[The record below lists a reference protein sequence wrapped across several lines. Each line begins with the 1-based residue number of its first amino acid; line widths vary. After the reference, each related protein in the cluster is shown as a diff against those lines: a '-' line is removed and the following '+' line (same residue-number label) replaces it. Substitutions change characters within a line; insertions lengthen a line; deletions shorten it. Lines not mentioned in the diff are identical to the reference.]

1 MSAGIVHIEK
11 DQPGFINNINVLH
24 DKSGLVIEDTAQ
36 WAIRQ
41 YKTLDLPDARLEKR
55 CLMTVLTWANNPQDS
70 INQASENWAQA
81 KGAYRFIENDRVTS
95 ESLQAPISDATAHAC
110 ADYDTIIAV
119 QDTTTLSFN
128 SARQAKGLGTINDS
142 SYARGMFYHPVLA
155 LREDGLSLGLLD
167 QQHWCREVEV
177 EHKAKDRYKRS
188 INEKESGKWLKG
200 VAAAN
205 LALKTNLSEDKR
217 PKIIHVFD
225 REGDVHEVFQLIET
239 FQDGAVI
246 RSAHNRRVVTDQG
259 QTGYAHDLVRK
270 APLLGEITIDVP
282 RKPGQK
288 KRKAILQLR
297 ALRMILTP
305 KKQKHPDRYP
315 VALTLVEAFEIEP
328 PANTTPLRWLLWT
341 NESVH
346 DLNEARRIMHIY
358 TMRWKIE
365 DFFLT
370 LKQGCRIEKVQY
382 ETSERLAKV
391 VSLLAPIAL
400 RILQCRDL
408 ARLEPE
414 APATVVLSED
424 EWKTLWAY
432 IHKKLPS
439 KDQSPPSLK
448 QTVLWIGRLG
458 GHLGRKSDGMPGVKT
473 LWLGLRDLTI
483 MTIGYK
489 IAQS

>member
-1 MSAGIVHIEK
+1 MSAGFVHTEK
-11 DQPGFINNINVLH
+11 MQSFYPNSGNGLNAKPGH
-24 DKSGLVIEDTAQ
+24 ATEDIAE
-36 WAIRQ
+36 WAMRQ
-41 YKTLDLPDARLEKR
+41 YKTLDLPDARLERR
-55 CLMTVLTWANNPQDS
+55 CLRTVLTLANKPQDS

-95 ESLQAPISDATAHAC
+95 ESLQAPIGDATADAC
-110 ADYDTIIAV
+110 ANQDTIIAV
-119 QDTTTLSFN
+119 QDTTTLSFD

-142 SYARGMFYHPVLA
+142 SSARGMFYHPVLA
-155 LREDGLSLGLLD
+155 LREDGLPLGLLD
-167 QQHWCREVEV
+167 QQHWCREPEV
-177 EHKAKDRYKRS
+177 KHKAKDRYKRS

-205 LALKTNLSEDKR
+205 LALKTNLSPDKR

-239 FQDGAVI
+239 LQDGAVI

-259 QTGYAHDLVRK
+259 HTDYAHDLVRK
-270 APLLGEITIDVP
+270 APLLGKITIDVP

-288 KRKAILQLR
+288 KRKATLQLR
-297 ALRMILTP
+297 AVRVTLTP
-305 KKQKHPDRYP
+305 KKHKHPDRYP
-315 VALTLVEAFEIEP
+315 ITLTLVEVREIIP
-328 PANTTPLRWLLWT
+328 PTKTTPLHWLLWS
-341 NESVH
+341 NETVH
-346 DLNEARRIMHIY
+346 DLNGAGRIMHIY

-365 DFFLT
+365 DLFLT
-370 LKQGCRIEKVQY
+370 LKQGCRIEKVQF

-414 APATVVLSED
+414 APGTVILSED

-432 IHKKLPS
+432 IHKKTPAEG
-439 KDQSPPSLK
+439 QSPPSLR

-473 LWLGLRDLTI
+473 LWLGLKDLTI

>member
-1 MSAGIVHIEK
+1 MDAGLVHTKKE
-11 DQPGFINNINVLH
+11 QSVFINDIGDLYGQPSYVT
-24 DKSGLVIEDTAQ
+24 EDTAQ

-41 YKTLDLPDARLEKR
+41 LKTLDLPDIRLEKR
-55 CLMTVLTWANNPQDS
+55 CLMTILTWANDPQGS

-95 ESLQAPISDATAHAC
+95 ESLQAPISDATAITC
-110 ADYDTIIAV
+110 ADQDTIIAV

-128 SARQAKGLGTINDS
+128 SARQAQGLGTINDS
-142 SYARGMFYHPVLA
+142 SKARGMFYHPVLA
-155 LREDGLSLGLLD
+155 LREDGLPLGLLD
-167 QQHWCREVEV
+167 QQHWCREPKV
-177 EHKAKDRYKRS
+177 EHKAKDRNKRS
-188 INEKESGKWLKG
+188 IIEKESVKWLKG
-200 VAAAN
+200 VVAAN
-205 LALKTNLSEDKR
+205 LALKTNLSPDKR

-225 REGDVHEVFQLIET
+225 REGDVHEVFQLMET
-239 FQDGAVI
+239 LQDGAVI
-246 RSAHNRRVVTDQG
+246 RSAHNRRVVSDQG
-259 QTGYAHDLVRK
+259 QTGYAHDLIRK
-270 APLLGEITIDVP
+270 APLLGEVTIDVQ

-288 KRKAILQLR
+288 KRKATLQLR
-297 ALRMILTP
+297 AARLILNP
-305 KKQKHPDRYP
+305 NKNKHPDRYTI
-315 VALTLVEAFEIEP
+315 ALTLVEAFETNP
-328 PANTTPLRWLLWT
+328 PKDTTPLHWLLWT
-341 NESVH
+341 NESVN
-346 DLNEARRIMHIY
+346 DLDGIKRIMHIY
-358 TMRWKIE
+358 TQRWKIE

-370 LKQGCRIEKVQY
+370 LKQGCRIEKVQF

-414 APATVVLSED
+414 SPATVVLSED
-424 EWKTLWAY
+424 EWKTLWAF
-432 IHKKLPS
+432 IHKKPPS

-448 QTVLWIGRLG
+448 QAVLWVGRLG

-489 IAQS
+489 IAQN